1 MDKIVSRKNFR
12 RVSALILAAVT
23 ILSVF
28 FALPVGAKTGDKT
41 TITFDYCYDTAGNI
55 IKFAKTVTNGSI
67 TVGTPGEELCRIY
80 ADGKDAYC
88 IEPGYSLFSGNQ
100 LTEGKSSVWDGV
112 SAAKRK
118 AVNIALLY
126 GKPGNAKNLNG
137 TDGQKW
143 VATQI
148 IVWELMTGCRN
159 TSEGFKCTN
168 TKYIDGMCAG
178 DKNPG
183 VKSVYNAISKA
194 MAAHNTVPSFAA
206 VLASKAPT
214 HTMEYKD
221 GKYQITL
228 TDSNGV
234 LSKFAYKTSGNI
246 AVSISGNKMTL
257 ATNSPITEAKTLSI
271 NKTVP
276 TVSSNSVLVAH
287 GDSSKQDVI
296 TGLATPDPVPSIFKL
311 KTSAGHLKIVKTA
324 EDGNISG
331 IEFTVKGSNYN
342 KTAKTDKNGEL
353 ILAGLVPGTYTVTET
368 PSDKYVKQPAQ
379 TVKVENGKTATV
391 KFNNSINRG
400 NLDIVKTSEDGVV
413 ADIQFTVKGTSFNQ
427 TAKTDKDGKISLTNL
442 LPGTY
447 TVTEAPSEKYEK
459 QDSQTVKVEYGKTAT
474 VKFHNTI
481 DRGAL
486 DIIKTSEDGIVADIE
501 FTITGNNFNKTVK
514 TDKNGKINIPNL
526 LPGKYTVTEK
536 TPDRYVDQQ
545 SQTVT
550 VEYGKTATVSF
561 KNVLKRSEIVIQK
574 KDMESKKIIP
584 LAGFGF
590 QIKKADGTLVKA
602 DGKDTFYTD
611 KTGTIKLPI
620 QLTYGKYQLI
630 EVKAGTGY
638 VLDKNPIDFTVDG
651 TKTVVTIEKY
661 NKSEKGTITIT
672 KLGDIFKTVTEETV
686 TAPTE
691 ETEATEPE
699 ATQSDDAK
707 VTEPTE
713 PSKPAE
719 PTRPA
724 EPTAPNG
731 DSSAPQEPTKPQ
743 KPTEPTKTI
752 FEDETTA
759 PTEEVTEPEEITRYI
774 PVFEESY
781 LEGAEFEITA
791 AEDIITPDG
800 VVHYKRGEVVDTITT
815 AKNGKAVSK
824 QLYLGNY
831 LIRETKSP
839 YGFIKNSES
848 YPVTLSYAG
857 ETVEVTNTDLTV
869 HNQREKAEVSL
880 KKILERYEKLNIGTE
895 TELTKV
901 AFAIYANEDITAED
915 GKFIPKDGLIEI
927 VYCDEEGNV
936 KFETELPFGKYYVQ
950 EYSTD
955 DHYVL
960 DDTKYEFEFA
970 YSEDLDVEEVHINE
984 GKEIENKLKRG
995 TVTTTK
1001 VDEEYPENKLS
1012 GAVFEIYTD
1021 ADGDGKFNADV
1032 DILID
1037 TMTESETDKG
1047 NYSLGDLPTGGY
1059 FMYEAQAPEGFVKD
1073 DNYHYFEINEDGDVA
1088 NVENKAGVGFINKP
1102 IYGELEITK
1111 RDVATGKLLP
1121 NAGFRI
1127 KDENGNIVA
1136 EGYTD
1141 ENGIAKFKLRYGK
1154 YTYEEFDAPDGY
1166 ILDSKPYSFEITED
1180 GQIVKAEMTNEK
1192 QPTPDTPRTGD
1203 DSNMGV
1209 LIGIGAVAVGGL
1221 IAFLIVKFKKRDEG
1235 DDD

>member
-1 MDKIVSRKNFR
+1 MDKIVSSKKFK
-12 RVSALILAAVT
+12 RVTALILAAVT
-23 ILSVF
+23 ILSMF
-28 FALPVGAKTGDKT
+28 FALPVSAKTGDSA
-41 TITFDYCYDTAGNI
+41 TITFDYCYDTGGGI
-55 IKFAKTVTNGSI
+55 ITFAKTVTNGSV

-88 IEPGYSLFSGNQ
+88 IEPGYSLYSGNT
-100 LTEGKSSVWDGV
+100 LTEGKSSVWDGIP
-112 SAAKRK
+112 AATRK

-126 GKPGNAKNLNG
+126 GKPGNSKNLG
-137 TDGQKW
+137 YTDGQQW
-143 VATQI
+143 IATQL
-148 IVWELMTGCRN
+148 IVWELISGCRN
-159 TSEGFKCTN
+159 TNEGFKCTN

-183 VKSVYNAISKA
+183 VKAVYNKISSA
-194 MAAHNTVPSFAA
+194 MATHSTVPSFAA

-214 HTMEYKD
+214 HTMTYKD
-221 GKYQITL
+221 GLYSVTL
-228 TDSNGV
+228 TDNNGV
-234 LSKFAYKTSGNI
+234 LSKFGYKTSGNI
-246 AVSISGNKMTL
+246 AVNISGNKMTL
-257 ATNSPITEAKTLSI
+257 STYSPITEEKTLAI
-271 NKTVP
+271 NKNVP
-276 TVSSNSVLVAH
+276 TVSGNSVLVAF

-296 TGLATPDPVPSIFKL
+296 TGLAAPDPVPSVFKL
-311 KTSAGHLKIVKTA
+311 KTSGGHLKIVKTA

-331 IEFTVKGSNYN
+331 IEFTVTGTNFN
-342 KTAKTDKNGEL
+342 KTAKTDDKGEL
-353 ILAGLVPGTYTVTET
+353 VLAGLVPGTYTVTET

-379 TVKVENGKTATV
+379 TVTVENGKTATV
-391 KFNNSINRG
+391 SFNNKLDRG
-400 NLDIVKTSEDGVV
+400 DLKIIKTSEDNIV
-413 ADIQFTVKGTSFNQ
+413 ANIQFTVTGTNFNQ
-427 TAKTDKDGKISLTNL
+427 TVKTDKDGIISLTNL

-447 TVTEAPSEKYEK
+447 TVTEAPSDKYEE
-459 QDSQTVKVEYGKTAT
+459 QAPQTVKVEYSKTAE
-474 VKFHNTI
+474 VKFHNKI
-481 DRGAL
+481 DRGGL

-501 FTITGNNFNKTVK
+501 FTVTGDNFNQTVK

-536 TPDRYVDQQ
+536 TPERYVDQQ

-550 VEYGKTATVSF
+550 VENGKTATVSF
-561 KNVLKRSEIVIQK
+561 KNILRRSEIVIQK

-590 QIKKADGTLVKA
+590 QIKNADGALVKA

-611 KTGTIKLPI
+611 KTGTIKFPI
-620 QLTYGKYQLI
+620 QLPYGKYQLI

-638 VLDKNPIDFTVDG
+638 VLDKTPIDFNVDG
-651 TKTVVTIEKY
+651 SKTVITLEKY
-661 NKSEKGTITIT
+661 NKAEKGTITIF
-672 KLGDIFKTVTEETV
+672 KLGDIYKTVTEETV

-691 ETEATEPE
+691 ATEP
-699 ATQSDDAK
+699 
-707 VTEPTE
+707 VTEPESLPVTTEGTTLPTDITESTE
-713 PSKPAE
+713 PSVAVE
-719 PTRPA
+719 
-724 EPTAPNG
+724 
-731 DSSAPQEPTKPQ
+731 
-743 KPTEPTKTI
+743 
-752 FEDETTA
+752 

-774 PVFEESY
+774 PVFGEGY

-800 VVHYKRGEVVDTITT
+800 VVHYKRGAVVDTITT

-824 QLYLGNY
+824 QLYLGKY
-831 LIRETKSP
+831 LIRETRSP
-839 YGFIKNSES
+839 YGFIKNSKS

-901 AFAIYANEDITAED
+901 AFAIYANENITAED

-936 KFETELPFGKYYVQ
+936 KFGTELPFGKYYVQ

-955 DHYVL
+955 SHYVI

-970 YSEDLDVEEVHINE
+970 YSENLDVEEVHVNE

-1012 GAVFEIYTD
+1012 GAVFEIYAD

-1059 FMYEAQAPEGFVKD
+1059 FMYEKTAPKGFVKD
-1073 DNYHYFEINEDGDVA
+1073 EDYHYFEIKEDGEVA

-1102 IYGELEITK
+1102 ITGELEITK

-1141 ENGIAKFKLRYGK
+1141 KNGVAKFKLRYGK

-1166 ILDSKPYSFEITED
+1166 ILDSKPYSFEIKED

-1192 QPTPDTPRTGD
+1192 QPTPDTPQTGD
-1203 DSNMGV
+1203 ESNMGFF
-1209 LIGIGAVAVGGL
+1209 IGLGAIAVGGL
-1221 IAFLIVKFKKRDEG
+1221 IAFLFVKFKKRDE
-1235 DDD
+1235 DDDD

>member
-1 MDKIVSRKNFR
+1 MDKIVSSKKFK
-12 RVSALILAAVT
+12 RVAALILAAVT
-23 ILSVF
+23 ILSMF
-28 FALPVGAKTGDKT
+28 FALPVSAKTGDT
-41 TITFDYCYDTAGNI
+41 ATITFDYCYDTGGGI
-55 IKFAKTVTNGSI
+55 ITFAKTVTNGSV

-88 IEPGYSLFSGNQ
+88 IEPGYSLYSGNT
-100 LTEGKSSVWDGV
+100 LTEGKSSVWDGIP
-112 SAAKRK
+112 AATRK

-126 GKPGNAKNLNG
+126 GKPGNSKNLG
-137 TDGQKW
+137 YTDGQQW
-143 VATQI
+143 IATQL
-148 IVWELMTGCRN
+148 IVWELISGCRN
-159 TSEGFKCTN
+159 TNEGFKCTN

-178 DKNPG
+178 GKNPG
-183 VKSVYNAISKA
+183 VKDVYNKISTA
-194 MAAHNTVPSFAA
+194 MAAHSTVPSFAA

-214 HTMEYKD
+214 HKMKYKD

-228 TDSNGV
+228 TDNNGV

-257 ATNSPITEAKTLSI
+257 ATNSPITEAKTLAI

-276 TVSSNSVLVAH
+276 TVSGNSVLVAF

-296 TGLATPDPVPSIFKL
+296 TGLAAPDPVPSVFKL
-311 KTSAGHLKIVKTA
+311 QTSAGHLKIVKTA
-324 EDGNISG
+324 EDGNVSG

-379 TVKVENGKTATV
+379 TVTVENGKTATV
-391 KFNNSINRG
+391 SFNNKLDRG
-400 NLDIVKTSEDGVV
+400 DLKIIKTSEDNIV
-413 ADIQFTVKGTSFNQ
+413 ADIQFTVTGTNYNQ
-427 TAKTDKDGKISLTNL
+427 TAKTDKDGTISLTNL

-447 TVTEAPSEKYEK
+447 TVTEAPSDKYEK
-459 QDSQTVKVEYGKTAT
+459 QAPQTVKVEYGKTAT
-474 VKFHNTI
+474 VKFHNKI

-501 FTITGNNFNKTVK
+501 FTVTGDNFNQTVK
-514 TDKNGKINIPNL
+514 TDKNGKIDIPNL

-536 TPDRYVDQQ
+536 TPERYVNQQ
-545 SQTVT
+545 SQTAT

-561 KNVLKRSEIVIQK
+561 NNVLKRSEIVIQK

-590 QIKKADGTLVKA
+590 RIKKADGTLVKA

-630 EVKAGTGY
+630 EVKADTGY
-638 VLDKNPIDFTVDG
+638 VLDGKPIDFTVDG

-661 NKSEKGTITIT
+661 NKAEKGTITIT
-672 KLGDIFKTVTEETV
+672 KLGDIFKTVTEKTV
-686 TAPTE
+686 PAP
-691 ETEATEPE
+691 TEATEP
-699 ATQSDDAK
+699 
-707 VTEPTE
+707 VTESETTVDDSVETEETTTPTE
-713 PSKPAE
+713 
-719 PTRPA
+719 T
-724 EPTAPNG
+724 
-731 DSSAPQEPTKPQ
+731 
-743 KPTEPTKTI
+743 TEST
-752 FEDETTA
+752 D
-759 PTEEVTEPEEITRYI
+759 PTEEVTEPVEITRYI
-774 PVFEESY
+774 PEFAESY
-781 LEGAEFEITA
+781 LESAEFEITA
-791 AEDIITPDG
+791 AEDIATPDG
-800 VVHYKRGEVVDTITT
+800 VVHYKKGEVVDTITT

-824 QLYLGNY
+824 QLYLGKY

-839 YGFIKNSES
+839 YGFINNSES

-869 HNQREKAEVSL
+869 HNQRERAEVSL

-936 KFETELPFGKYYVQ
+936 QFETELPFGKYYVQ

-955 DHYVL
+955 SHYVI
-960 DDTKYEFEFA
+960 DDSKYEFEFA

-984 GKEIENKLKRG
+984 GKKIENKLKRG

-1012 GAVFEIYTD
+1012 GAVFEIY
-1021 ADGDGKFNADV
+1021 ADSDDDGKFNADV
-1032 DILID
+1032 DLLID

-1059 FMYEAQAPEGFVKD
+1059 FMYEKTAPKGFVKD
-1073 DNYHYFEINEDGDVA
+1073 DNYHYFEINEDGDIA

-1102 IYGELEITK
+1102 ITGELEITK

-1166 ILDSKPYSFEITED
+1166 IIDSKPYSFEIKED

-1192 QPTPDTPRTGD
+1192 ETPPSTPQTGD
-1203 DSNMGV
+1203 GSN
-1209 LIGIGAVAVGGL
+1209 IGFFIGLGAIAVGGL
-1221 IAFLIVKFKKRDEG
+1221 IAFLIVKFKKRDE
-1235 DDD
+1235 DDDD

>member
-1 MDKIVSRKNFR
+1 MDKIVSRKNFK
-12 RVSALILAAVT
+12 RVAALILAAVT

-28 FALPVGAKTGDKT
+28 FTLPVSAKTGDKT
-41 TITFDYCYDTAGNI
+41 TITFDYCYDTSGNI
-55 IKFAKTVTNGSI
+55 IKFAKTVTNGNF

-118 AVNIALLY
+118 AINIALLY
-126 GKPGNAKNLNG
+126 GKPGSGKNLSG
-137 TDGQKW
+137 TEGQKW
-143 VATQI
+143 IATQL

-168 TKYIDGMCAG
+168 TKYIDGMCSG

-183 VKSVYNAISKA
+183 VKSVYNSISKA
-194 MAAHNTVPSFAA
+194 MAAHSTVPSFAA

-234 LSKFAYKTSGNI
+234 LSKFNYKTSGNI

-257 ATNSPITEAKTLSI
+257 STNSPITEAKTLSI

-276 TVSSNSVLVAH
+276 SVSSNSVLVAH

-296 TGLATPDPVPSIFKL
+296 TGLAAPDPVPSIFKL
-311 KTSAGHLKIVKTA
+311 KTNAGHLKIVKTA
-324 EDGNISG
+324 EDGNVSG
-331 IEFTVKGSNYN
+331 IEFTVKGSSYN

-368 PSDKYVKQPAQ
+368 PSDKYEKQPAQ

-391 KFNNSINRG
+391 KFNNTINRG
-400 NLDIVKTSEDGVV
+400 NLNIVKTSEDGVV
-413 ADIQFTVKGTSFNQ
+413 ADIQFTVTGTNYNK
-427 TAKTDKDGKISLTNL
+427 TVKTDKDGKINLPDL
-442 LPGTY
+442 LPGSY

-459 QDSQTVKVEYGKTAT
+459 QDPQTVKVEYGKTAT

-481 DRGAL
+481 NRGAL

-501 FTITGNNFNKTVK
+501 FTVTGNNFNKTVK
-514 TDKNGKINIPNL
+514 TDKNGKINIPDL

-536 TPDRYVDQQ
+536 TPDRYVEQK
-545 SQTVT
+545 SQTVI
-550 VEYGKTATVSF
+550 VEYGKTAKVSF

-590 QIKKADGTLVKA
+590 QIKKADGSLVKA
-602 DGKDTFYTD
+602 DGVDTFFTD

-638 VLDKNPIDFTVDG
+638 VLDGKPIDFNVDG
-651 TKTVVTIEKY
+651 TKTVVTLEQY
-661 NKSEKGTITIT
+661 NKAEKGTITIF
-672 KLGDIFKTVTEETV
+672 KFGDIYKTVTEETV

-691 ETEATEPE
+691 ATEPATE
-699 ATQSDDAK
+699 AETTPVDDTK
-707 VTEPTE
+707 IEETTVPTE
-713 PSKPAE
+713 NA
-719 PTRPA
+719 
-724 EPTAPNG
+724 TAP
-731 DSSAPQEPTKPQ
+731 TKAV
-743 KPTEPTKTI
+743 EPTKTI
-752 FEDETTA
+752 FDEETTA
-759 PTEEVTEPEEITRYI
+759 PTEEVSEPEEITRYI
-774 PVFEESY
+774 PVFEEGY

-791 AEDIITPDG
+791 AEDIKTPDG
-800 VVHYKRGEVVDTITT
+800 VVHYKKGEVVDTVKTS
-815 AKNGKAVSK
+815 KNGKAVTK
-824 QLYLGNY
+824 QIYLGKY

-839 YGFIKNSES
+839 YGYIRNAES

-869 HNQREKAEVSL
+869 HNQREKAEVTL
-880 KKILERYEKLNIGTE
+880 KKIIERYEQLNLGTE

-901 AFAIYANEDITAED
+901 SFAIYANEDITAKD

-927 VYCDEEGNV
+927 VYCDEEGNI

-950 EYSTD
+950 EYTTD
-955 DHYVL
+955 DHYVI

-970 YSEDLDVEEVHINE
+970 YSEDIDVEEVHINE

-995 TVTTTK
+995 TVVTTK

-1012 GAVFEIYTD
+1012 GAVFEIYAD
-1021 ADGDGKFNADV
+1021 VDGDGEFNKDV

-1047 NYSLGDLPTGGY
+1047 NYSLGDLVKGGY
-1059 FMYEAQAPEGFVKD
+1059 FMYEAEAPEGFVKD
-1073 DNYHYFEINEDGDVA
+1073 DNYHYFEISDDGDVI

-1102 IYGELEITK
+1102 IYGEIEITK

-1141 ENGIAKFKLRYGK
+1141 KNGVAKFKLRYGK

-1166 ILDSKPYSFEITED
+1166 ILDSKPYSFEIKED

-1192 QPTPDTPRTGD
+1192 QPTPETPQTGD
-1203 DSNMGV
+1203 ESNMGFF
-1209 LIGIGAVAVGGL
+1209 IGLGAIAVGGL
-1221 IAFLIVKFKKRDEG
+1221 IAFLFLKFKKRDE
-1235 DDD
+1235 DDDD

>member
-1 MDKIVSRKNFR
+1 MDKIVSRKNIR

-28 FALPVGAKTGDKT
+28 FALPVGAQTGDKT
-41 TITFDYCYDTAGNI
+41 TITFDYCYDTGGNI
-55 IKFAKTVTNGSI
+55 ITFAKTVTNGSV

-88 IEPGYSLFSGNQ
+88 IEPGYSLYSGNQ
-100 LTEGKSSVWDGV
+100 LTEGKSSVWDGIP
-112 SAAKRK
+112 AATRK

-126 GKPGNAKNLNG
+126 GKPGNSKNLG
-137 TDGQKW
+137 YTDGQQW
-143 VATQI
+143 IATQL
-148 IVWELMTGCRN
+148 IVWELISGCRN
-159 TSEGFKCTN
+159 TNEGFKCTN

-183 VKSVYNAISKA
+183 VKAVYNAISKA
-194 MAAHNTVPSFAA
+194 MAAHSTVPSFAA

-228 TDSNGV
+228 TDNNGV
-234 LSKFAYKTSGNI
+234 LSQFNYKTSGNI

-257 ATNSPITEAKTLSI
+257 ATNSPITDEKTLSI

-276 TVSSNSVLVAH
+276 SVSSNSVLVAH

-296 TGLATPDPVPSIFKL
+296 TGLAAPDPVPSIFKL
-311 KTSAGHLKIVKTA
+311 KTSAGHLKIVKTS

-331 IEFTVKGSNYN
+331 IEFTVKGSNYD
-342 KTAKTDKNGEL
+342 KTAKTDSNGEL
-353 ILAGLVPGTYTVTET
+353 ILAGLAPGTYTVTEA
-368 PSDKYVKQPAQ
+368 PSDKYVDQPAQ
-379 TVKVENGKTATV
+379 TVTVENGKTAMV
-391 KFNNSINRG
+391 KFNNTINRG
-400 NLDIVKTSEDGVV
+400 NLDIIKTSEDGVV
-413 ADIQFTVKGTSFNQ
+413 ADIQFTVTGSNYNQ

-459 QDSQTVKVEYGKTAT
+459 QDPQTVKVEYGKTAT

-481 DRGAL
+481 NRGAL

-501 FTITGNNFNKTVK
+501 FTVTGNNFNKTVK
-514 TDKNGKINIPNL
+514 TDKDGKINIPNL

-536 TPDRYVDQQ
+536 TPDKYVNQQ

-550 VEYGKTATVSF
+550 VEYGKTAKVSF

-638 VLDKNPIDFTVDG
+638 VLDGKPIDFNVDG
-651 TKTVVTIEKY
+651 TKTVVTLEQY
-661 NKSEKGTITIT
+661 NKAEKGTVTIF

-686 TAPTE
+686 TEP
-691 ETEATEPE
+691 TEATEP
-699 ATQSDDAK
+699 
-707 VTEPTE
+707 VTEPETTVDNSVETE
-713 PSKPAE
+713 E
-719 PTRPA
+719 TTPTD
-724 EPTAPNG
+724 TT
-731 DSSAPQEPTKPQ
+731 DSTEAAG
-743 KPTEPTKTI
+743 PTEPTKAV
-752 FEDETTA
+752 E
-759 PTEEVTEPEEITRYI
+759 PTEGATEPEEITRYI
-774 PVFEESY
+774 PVFEEGY

-791 AEDIITPDG
+791 AEDITTPDG
-800 VVHYKRGEVVDTITT
+800 VVHYKKGEVVDTITT
-815 AKNGKAVSK
+815 SKKGKAVSK
-824 QLYLGNY
+824 QLYLGKY

-839 YGFIKNSES
+839 YGYIRNAEA
-848 YPVTLSYAG
+848 YPVTLSYAS

-880 KKILERYEKLNIGTE
+880 KKIIERYEKLNIGTE
-895 TELTKV
+895 VELTKV

-960 DDTKYEFEFA
+960 DDTKYELEFA
-970 YSEDLDVEEVHINE
+970 YSEDIDVEEVHINE

-1012 GAVFEIYTD
+1012 GAVFEIYAD
-1021 ADGDGKFNADV
+1021 VDGDGEFNKDV
-1032 DILID
+1032 DVLID
-1037 TMTESETDKG
+1037 TMTESDKDKG
-1047 NYSLGDLPTGGY
+1047 NYSLGDLVKGGY
-1059 FMYEAQAPEGFVKD
+1059 FMYEAKAPEGFVKD
-1073 DNYHYFEINEDGDVA
+1073 DNYHYFEISEDGDVI

-1141 ENGIAKFKLRYGK
+1141 ENGVAKFKLRYGK

-1166 ILDSKPYSFEITED
+1166 ILDSKPYSFEIKED

-1192 QPTPDTPRTGD
+1192 QPTPDTPQTGD

-1221 IAFLIVKFKKRDEG
+1221 IAFLIIKFKKRDE
-1235 DDD
+1235 DDDD

>member
-1 MDKIVSRKNFR
+1 MDKIVSSKKFR
-12 RVSALILAAVT
+12 RVTALILATVT
-23 ILSVF
+23 ILSMF
-28 FALPVGAKTGDKT
+28 FALPVGAKTGDST
-41 TITFDYCYDTAGNI
+41 TITFDYCHDTAGNI
-55 IKFAKTVTNGSI
+55 ITFAKTVTNGSV
-67 TVGTPGEELCRIY
+67 TVGTPGEVLCRIY

-88 IEPGYSLFSGNQ
+88 IEPGYSLYSGNT
-100 LTEGKSSVWDGV
+100 LTEGKSSVWDGIP
-112 SAAKRK
+112 AATRK

-126 GKPGNAKNLNG
+126 GKPGNSKNLG
-137 TDGQKW
+137 YTDGQQW
-143 VATQI
+143 IATQL
-148 IVWELMTGCRN
+148 IVWELISGCRN
-159 TSEGFKCTN
+159 TNEGFKCTN

-183 VKSVYNAISKA
+183 VKAVYNKISTA
-194 MAAHNTVPSFAA
+194 MAAHSTVPSFAA
-206 VLASKAPT
+206 VLESKAPT

-234 LSKFAYKTSGNI
+234 LSQFDYKTSGNI

-257 ATNSPITEAKTLSI
+257 ATNSPITEPKTLAI

-276 TVSSNSVLVAH
+276 TVSGSSVLVAH

-296 TGLATPDPVPSIFKL
+296 TGLAAPDPVPSVFKL
-311 KTSAGHLKIVKTA
+311 QTSAGHLKIVKTA

-331 IEFTVKGSNYN
+331 VEFTVTGTNFN
-342 KTAKTDKNGEL
+342 KTAKTDDKGEL
-353 ILAGLVPGTYTVTET
+353 VLAGLVPGTYTVTET

-379 TVKVENGKTATV
+379 TVTVENGKTATV
-391 KFNNSINRG
+391 SFNNKLDRG
-400 NLDIVKTSEDGVV
+400 DLKIIKTSEDNIV
-413 ADIQFTVKGTSFNQ
+413 ADIQFTVTGTNFNQ
-427 TAKTDKDGKISLTNL
+427 TVKTNENGEFTLSNL

-447 TVTEAPSEKYEK
+447 TVTEAPSDKYEE
-459 QDSQTVKVEYGKTAT
+459 QAPQTVKVEYSKTAE
-474 VKFHNTI
+474 VKFHNKI

-486 DIIKTSEDGIVADIE
+486 DIVKTSEDGIVENIE
-501 FTITGNNFNKTVK
+501 FTVTGNNFNQTVK

-526 LPGKYTVTEK
+526 LPGKYTVTEN
-536 TPDRYVDQQ
+536 TPDRYLPQQ

-550 VEYGKTATVSF
+550 VEYGKTANVSF

-602 DGKDTFYTD
+602 DGKDVFYTD
-611 KTGTIKLPI
+611 NTGTIKLPI

-638 VLDKNPIDFTVDG
+638 VLDKTPIDFNVDG

-661 NKSEKGTITIT
+661 NKAEKGTITIT
-672 KLGDIFKTVTEETV
+672 KLGDIFKTVIEEIVTE
-686 TAPTE
+686 P
-691 ETEATEPE
+691 TEATEPVTESETVVENTVETEKSTIPSE
-699 ATQSDDAK
+699 A
-707 VTEPTE
+707 TEPTE
-713 PSKPAE
+713 
-719 PTRPA
+719 
-724 EPTAPNG
+724 
-731 DSSAPQEPTKPQ
+731 
-743 KPTEPTKTI
+743 
-752 FEDETTA
+752 

-800 VVHYKRGEVVDTITT
+800 VVHYKKGEVVDTITT

-824 QLYLGNY
+824 QLYLGKY

-848 YPVTLSYAG
+848 YPVTLNYAG

-960 DDTKYEFEFA
+960 DDTKCEFEFA
-970 YSEDLDVEEVHINE
+970 YSEELDVEEVHINE

-1012 GAVFEIYTD
+1012 GAVFEIYAD
-1021 ADGDGKFNADV
+1021 VDGDGKFNADV
-1032 DILID
+1032 DLLID

-1059 FMYEAQAPEGFVKD
+1059 FMYEKSAPEGFVKD
-1073 DNYHYFEINEDGDVA
+1073 DDYHYFEINEDGDIA

-1166 ILDSKPYSFEITED
+1166 IIDSKPYSFEIKED

-1192 QPTPDTPRTGD
+1192 ETPPTTPQTGD
-1203 DSNMGV
+1203 ESN
-1209 LIGIGAVAVGGL
+1209 IGFFIGLGAIAVGGL
-1221 IAFLIVKFKKRDEG
+1221 IAFLIVKFKKRDE
-1235 DDD
+1235 DDDD

>member
-1 MDKIVSRKNFR
+1 MDKIVSSKKFK
-12 RVSALILAAVT
+12 RVAALILAAVT
-23 ILSVF
+23 ILSMF
-28 FALPVGAKTGDKT
+28 FALPVSAKTGDT
-41 TITFDYCYDTAGNI
+41 ATITFDYCYDTGGGI
-55 IKFAKTVTNGSI
+55 ITFAKTVTNGSV

-88 IEPGYSLFSGNQ
+88 IEPGYSLYSGNT
-100 LTEGKSSVWDGV
+100 LTEGKSSVWDGIP
-112 SAAKRK
+112 AATRK

-126 GKPGNAKNLNG
+126 GKPGNSKNLG
-137 TDGQKW
+137 YTDGQQW
-143 VATQI
+143 IATQL
-148 IVWELMTGCRN
+148 IVWELISGCRN
-159 TSEGFKCTN
+159 TNEGFKCTN

-183 VKSVYNAISKA
+183 VKAVYNKISSA
-194 MAAHNTVPSFAA
+194 MATHSTVPSFAA

-214 HTMEYKD
+214 HTMTYKD
-221 GKYQITL
+221 GLYSVTL
-228 TDSNGV
+228 TDNNGV
-234 LSKFAYKTSGNI
+234 LSKFGYKTSGNI
-246 AVSISGNKMTL
+246 AVNISGNKMTL
-257 ATNSPITEAKTLSI
+257 STYSPITEEKTLAI
-271 NKTVP
+271 NKNVP
-276 TVSSNSVLVAH
+276 TVSGNSVLVAF

-296 TGLATPDPVPSIFKL
+296 TGLAAPDPVPSVFKL
-311 KTSAGHLKIVKTA
+311 KTSGGHLKIVKTA

-331 IEFTVKGSNYN
+331 IEFTVTGTNFN
-342 KTAKTDKNGEL
+342 KTAKTDDKGEL
-353 ILAGLVPGTYTVTET
+353 VLAGLVPGTYTVTET
-368 PSDKYVKQPAQ
+368 PSEKYVKQPAQ
-379 TVKVENGKTATV
+379 TVTVENGKTATV
-391 KFNNSINRG
+391 SFNNKLDRG
-400 NLDIVKTSEDGVV
+400 DLKIIKTSEDNIV
-413 ADIQFTVKGTSFNQ
+413 ANIQFTVTGTNFNQ
-427 TAKTDKDGKISLTNL
+427 TVKTDKDGIISLTNL

-459 QDSQTVKVEYGKTAT
+459 QDPQTVKVEYGKTAT

-481 DRGAL
+481 NRGAL

-501 FTITGNNFNKTVK
+501 FTVTGNNFNKTVK

-550 VEYGKTATVSF
+550 VEYGKTETVSF

-590 QIKKADGTLVKA
+590 QIKKSDGTLVKA

-638 VLDKNPIDFTVDG
+638 VLDGKPIDFNVDG
-651 TKTVVTIEKY
+651 TKTVVILEQY
-661 NKSEKGTITIT
+661 NKAEKGTITIF

-691 ETEATEPE
+691 ATEPVTEPETTVDNSVETEETTPTDTTDSTE
-699 ATQSDDAK
+699 AAGP
-707 VTEPTE
+707 TEPTE
-713 PSKPAE
+713 AVE
-719 PTRPA
+719 PTEGA
-724 EPTAPNG
+724 
-731 DSSAPQEPTKPQ
+731 
-743 KPTEPTKTI
+743 
-752 FEDETTA
+752 
-759 PTEEVTEPEEITRYI
+759 TEPEEITRYN
-774 PVFEESY
+774 PVFEEGY

-791 AEDIITPDG
+791 AEDITTPDG
-800 VVHYKRGEVVDTITT
+800 VVHYKKGEVVDTITT
-815 AKNGKAVSK
+815 SKKGKAVSK
-824 QLYLGNY
+824 QLYLGKY

-839 YGFIKNSES
+839 YGYIRNAEA

-880 KKILERYEKLNIGTE
+880 KKIIERYEKLNFGTE
-895 TELTKV
+895 AELTKV

-955 DHYVL
+955 SHYVI

-970 YSEDLDVEEVHINE
+970 YSENLDVEEVHINE
-984 GKEIENKLKRG
+984 GKDIENKLKRG

-1012 GAVFEIYTD
+1012 GAVFEIYAD
-1021 ADGDGKFNADV
+1021 ADGDGKFNVDV

-1059 FMYEAQAPEGFVKD
+1059 FMYEKTAPKGFVKD
-1073 DNYHYFEINEDGDVA
+1073 EDYHYFEIKEDGEVA

-1102 IYGELEITK
+1102 ITGELEITK

-1141 ENGIAKFKLRYGK
+1141 KNGVAKFKLRYGK

-1166 ILDSKPYSFEITED
+1166 ILDSKPYSFEIKED

-1192 QPTPDTPRTGD
+1192 QPTPDTPQTGD
-1203 DSNMGV
+1203 ESNMGFF
-1209 LIGIGAVAVGGL
+1209 IGLGAIAVGGL
-1221 IAFLIVKFKKRDEG
+1221 IAFLFVKFKKRDE
-1235 DDD
+1235 DDDD

>member
-1 MDKIVSRKNFR
+1 MDKMVLRKKFR
-12 RVSALILAAVT
+12 RVTALILAAVT
-23 ILSVF
+23 ILSMF
-28 FALPVGAKTGDKT
+28 FALPVSAKTGDSA
-41 TITFDYCYDTAGNI
+41 TITFDYCYDTGGGI
-55 IKFAKTVTNGSI
+55 ITFAKTVTNGSV

-88 IEPGYSLFSGNQ
+88 IEPGYSLYSGNT
-100 LTEGKSSVWDGV
+100 LTEGKSSVWDGIP
-112 SAAKRK
+112 AATRK

-126 GKPGNAKNLNG
+126 GKPGNSKNLG
-137 TDGQKW
+137 YTDGQQW
-143 VATQI
+143 IATQL
-148 IVWELMTGCRN
+148 IVWELISGCRN
-159 TSEGFKCTN
+159 TNEGFKCTN

-178 DKNPG
+178 GKNPG
-183 VKSVYNAISKA
+183 VKDVYNKISTA
-194 MAAHNTVPSFAA
+194 MAAHSTVPSFAA

-214 HTMEYKD
+214 HTMQYKD

-228 TDSNGV
+228 TDNNGV

-257 ATNSPITEAKTLSI
+257 ATNSPITEPKTLAI

-276 TVSSNSVLVAH
+276 TVSGNSVLVAF

-296 TGLATPDPVPSIFKL
+296 TGLAAPDPVPSVFKL
-311 KTSAGHLKIVKTA
+311 KTSGGHLKIVKTA

-331 IEFTVKGSNYN
+331 IEFTVTGTNFN
-342 KTAKTDKNGEL
+342 KTAKTDDKGEL
-353 ILAGLVPGTYTVTET
+353 VLAGLVPGTYTVTET

-379 TVKVENGKTATV
+379 TVTVENGKTATV
-391 KFNNSINRG
+391 SFNNKLDRG
-400 NLDIVKTSEDGVV
+400 DLKIIKTSEDNIV
-413 ADIQFTVKGTSFNQ
+413 ADIRFTVTGTNFNQ
-427 TAKTDKDGKISLTNL
+427 TAKTDKDGIISLTNL

-447 TVTEAPSEKYEK
+447 TVTEAPSDKYEK
-459 QDSQTVKVEYGKTAT
+459 QDPQTVNVEYSKTAE
-474 VKFHNTI
+474 VKFHNKI
-481 DRGAL
+481 DRGGL

-501 FTITGNNFNKTVK
+501 FTVTGDNFNKTVK

-550 VEYGKTATVSF
+550 VENGKTATVTF
-561 KNVLKRSEIVIQK
+561 KNILRRSEIVIQK

-590 QIKKADGTLVKA
+590 QIKKEDGALVKA
-602 DGKDTFYTD
+602 DGKDTFFTD
-611 KTGTIKLPI
+611 KTGTIKFPI
-620 QLTYGKYQLI
+620 QLPYGKYQLI

-638 VLDKNPIDFTVDG
+638 VLDKTPIDFNVDG
-651 TKTVVTIEKY
+651 SKTVITLEKY
-661 NKSEKGTITIT
+661 NKAEKGTITIF
-672 KLGDIFKTVTEETV
+672 KLGDIYKTVTEETV

-691 ETEATEPE
+691 ATEP
-699 ATQSDDAK
+699 
-707 VTEPTE
+707 VTEPESLPVTTEGTTLPTDITESTE
-713 PSKPAE
+713 PSVAVE
-719 PTRPA
+719 
-724 EPTAPNG
+724 
-731 DSSAPQEPTKPQ
+731 
-743 KPTEPTKTI
+743 
-752 FEDETTA
+752 

-774 PVFEESY
+774 PVFGEGY

-791 AEDIITPDG
+791 AEDIITLDG
-800 VVHYKRGEVVDTITT
+800 VVHYKKGAVVDTITT

-824 QLYLGNY
+824 QLYLGKY

-880 KKILERYEKLNIGTE
+880 KKILERFGKLNIGTE

-901 AFAIYANEDITAED
+901 AFAIYANENITAED

-955 DHYVL
+955 SHYVI

-970 YSEDLDVEEVHINE
+970 YSEDLDVEEVHVNE

-1012 GAVFEIYTD
+1012 GAVFEVYAD

-1059 FMYEAQAPEGFVKD
+1059 FMYEKTAPKGFVKD
-1073 DNYHYFEINEDGDVA
+1073 EDYHYFEIKEDGEVA

-1102 IYGELEITK
+1102 ITGELEITK

-1141 ENGIAKFKLRYGK
+1141 KNGVAKFKLRYGK

-1166 ILDSKPYSFEITED
+1166 ILDSKPYSFEIKED

-1192 QPTPDTPRTGD
+1192 QPTPDTPQTGD
-1203 DSNMGV
+1203 ESNMGFF
-1209 LIGIGAVAVGGL
+1209 IGLGAIAVGGL
-1221 IAFLIVKFKKRDEG
+1221 IAFLFVKFKKRDEDN
-1235 DDD
+1235 DD

>member
-1 MDKIVSRKNFR
+1 MDKIVSRKNIR

-28 FALPVGAKTGDKT
+28 FALPVGAQTGDKT
-41 TITFDYCYDTAGNI
+41 TITFDYCYDTGGNI
-55 IKFAKTVTNGSI
+55 ITFAKTVTNGSV

-88 IEPGYSLFSGNQ
+88 IEPGYSLYSGNQ
-100 LTEGKSSVWDGV
+100 LTEGKSSVWDGIP
-112 SAAKRK
+112 AATRK

-126 GKPGNAKNLNG
+126 GKPGNSKNLG
-137 TDGQKW
+137 YTDGQQW
-143 VATQI
+143 IATQL
-148 IVWELMTGCRN
+148 IVWELISGCRN
-159 TSEGFKCTN
+159 TNEGFKCTN

-183 VKSVYNAISKA
+183 VKAVYNAISKA
-194 MAAHNTVPSFAA
+194 MAAHSTVPSFAA

-228 TDSNGV
+228 TDNNGV
-234 LSKFAYKTSGNI
+234 LSQFNYKTSGNI

-257 ATNSPITEAKTLSI
+257 ATNSPITDEKTLSI

-276 TVSSNSVLVAH
+276 SVSSNSVLVAH

-296 TGLATPDPVPSIFKL
+296 TGLAAPDPVPSIFKL
-311 KTSAGHLKIVKTA
+311 KTSAGHLKIVKTS

-331 IEFTVKGSNYN
+331 IEFTVKGSNYD
-342 KTAKTDKNGEL
+342 KTAKTDSNGEL
-353 ILAGLVPGTYTVTET
+353 ILAGLAPGTYTVTEA
-368 PSDKYVKQPAQ
+368 PSDKYVDQPAQ
-379 TVKVENGKTATV
+379 TVTVENGKTATV
-391 KFNNSINRG
+391 KFNNTINRG
-400 NLDIVKTSEDGVV
+400 NLDIIKTSEDGVV
-413 ADIQFTVKGTSFNQ
+413 ADIQFTVTGSNYNQ

-459 QDSQTVKVEYGKTAT
+459 QDPQTVKVEYGKTAT

-481 DRGAL
+481 NRGAL
-486 DIIKTSEDGIVADIE
+486 DIIKTSEDGIVVDIE
-501 FTITGNNFNKTVK
+501 FTVTGNNFNKTVK
-514 TDKNGKINIPNL
+514 TDKDGKINIPNL

-536 TPDRYVDQQ
+536 TPDKYVNQQ

-550 VEYGKTATVSF
+550 VEYGKTAKVSF

-638 VLDKNPIDFTVDG
+638 VLDGKPIDFNVDG
-651 TKTVVTIEKY
+651 TKTVVTLEQY
-661 NKSEKGTITIT
+661 NKAEKGTVTIF

-686 TAPTE
+686 TEP
-691 ETEATEPE
+691 TEATEP
-699 ATQSDDAK
+699 
-707 VTEPTE
+707 VTEPETTVDNSVETE
-713 PSKPAE
+713 E
-719 PTRPA
+719 TTPTD
-724 EPTAPNG
+724 TT
-731 DSSAPQEPTKPQ
+731 DSTEAAG
-743 KPTEPTKTI
+743 PTEPTKAV
-752 FEDETTA
+752 E
-759 PTEEVTEPEEITRYI
+759 PTEGATEPEEITRYI
-774 PVFEESY
+774 PVFEEGY

-791 AEDIITPDG
+791 AEDITTPDG
-800 VVHYKRGEVVDTITT
+800 VVHYKKGEVVDTITT
-815 AKNGKAVSK
+815 SKKGKAVSK
-824 QLYLGNY
+824 QLYLGKY

-839 YGFIKNSES
+839 YGYIRNAEA

-880 KKILERYEKLNIGTE
+880 KKIIERYEKLNIGTE
-895 TELTKV
+895 VELTKV

-970 YSEDLDVEEVHINE
+970 YSEDIDVEEVHINE

-1012 GAVFEIYTD
+1012 GAVFEIYAD
-1021 ADGDGKFNADV
+1021 VDGDGEFNKDV
-1032 DILID
+1032 DVLID
-1037 TMTESETDKG
+1037 TMTESDKDKG
-1047 NYSLGDLPTGGY
+1047 NYSLGDLVKGGY
-1059 FMYEAQAPEGFVKD
+1059 FMYEAKAPEGFVKD
-1073 DNYHYFEINEDGDVA
+1073 DNYHYFEISEDGDVI

-1141 ENGIAKFKLRYGK
+1141 ENGVAKFKLRYGK

-1166 ILDSKPYSFEITED
+1166 ILDSKPYSFEIKED

-1192 QPTPDTPRTGD
+1192 QPTPDTPQTGD

-1221 IAFLIVKFKKRDEG
+1221 IAFLIIKFKKRDE
-1235 DDD
+1235 DDDD

>member
-1 MDKIVSRKNFR
+1 MDKMVLRKKFR
-12 RVSALILAAVT
+12 RVTALILAAVT
-23 ILSVF
+23 ILSMF
-28 FALPVGAKTGDKT
+28 FALPVSAKTGDSA
-41 TITFDYCYDTAGNI
+41 TITFDYCYDTGGGI
-55 IKFAKTVTNGSI
+55 ITFAKTVTNGSV

-88 IEPGYSLFSGNQ
+88 IEPGYSLYSGNT
-100 LTEGKSSVWDGV
+100 LTEGKSSVWDGIP
-112 SAAKRK
+112 AATRK

-126 GKPGNAKNLNG
+126 GKPGNSKNLG
-137 TDGQKW
+137 YTDGQQW
-143 VATQI
+143 IATQL
-148 IVWELMTGCRN
+148 IVWELISGCRN
-159 TSEGFKCTN
+159 TNEGFKCTN

-183 VKSVYNAISKA
+183 VKAVYNKISSA
-194 MAAHNTVPSFAA
+194 MATHSTVPSFAA

-214 HTMEYKD
+214 HTMTYKD
-221 GKYQITL
+221 GLYSVTL
-228 TDSNGV
+228 TDNNGV
-234 LSKFAYKTSGNI
+234 LSKFGYKTSGNI
-246 AVSISGNKMTL
+246 AVNISGNKMTL
-257 ATNSPITEAKTLSI
+257 STYSPITEEKTLAI
-271 NKTVP
+271 NKNVP
-276 TVSSNSVLVAH
+276 TVSGNSVLVAF

-296 TGLATPDPVPSIFKL
+296 TGLAAPDPVPSVFKL
-311 KTSAGHLKIVKTA
+311 KTSGGHLKIVKTA

-331 IEFTVKGSNYN
+331 IEFTVTGTNFN
-342 KTAKTDKNGEL
+342 KTAKTDDKGEL
-353 ILAGLVPGTYTVTET
+353 VLAGLVPGTYTVTET

-379 TVKVENGKTATV
+379 TVTVENGKTATV
-391 KFNNSINRG
+391 SFNNKLDRG
-400 NLDIVKTSEDGVV
+400 DLKIIKTSEDNIV
-413 ADIQFTVKGTSFNQ
+413 ANIQFTVTGTNFNQ
-427 TAKTDKDGKISLTNL
+427 TVKTDKDGIISLTNL

-447 TVTEAPSEKYEK
+447 TVTEAPSDKYEE
-459 QDSQTVKVEYGKTAT
+459 QAPQTVKVEYSKTAE
-474 VKFHNTI
+474 VKFHNKI
-481 DRGAL
+481 DRGGL

-501 FTITGNNFNKTVK
+501 FTVTGDNFNQTVK

-536 TPDRYVDQQ
+536 TPDRYVNQQ

-550 VEYGKTATVSF
+550 VENGKTATVTF
-561 KNVLKRSEIVIQK
+561 KNILRRSEIVIQK

-590 QIKKADGTLVKA
+590 QIKKADGALVKA
-602 DGKDTFYTD
+602 DGKDTFFTD
-611 KTGTIKLPI
+611 KTGTIKFPI
-620 QLTYGKYQLI
+620 QLPYGKYQLI

-638 VLDKNPIDFTVDG
+638 VLDKTPIDFNVDG
-651 TKTVVTIEKY
+651 SKTVITLEKY
-661 NKSEKGTITIT
+661 NKAEKGTITIF
-672 KLGDIFKTVTEETV
+672 KLGDIYKTVTEETV

-691 ETEATEPE
+691 ATEP
-699 ATQSDDAK
+699 
-707 VTEPTE
+707 VTEPESLPVTTEGTTLPTDITESTE
-713 PSKPAE
+713 PSVAVE
-719 PTRPA
+719 
-724 EPTAPNG
+724 
-731 DSSAPQEPTKPQ
+731 
-743 KPTEPTKTI
+743 
-752 FEDETTA
+752 

-774 PVFEESY
+774 PVFGEGY

-800 VVHYKRGEVVDTITT
+800 VVHYKKGAVVDTITT

-824 QLYLGNY
+824 QLYLGKY

-839 YGFIKNSES
+839 YGFIKNSKS

-955 DHYVL
+955 SHYVI

-984 GKEIENKLKRG
+984 GKDIENKLKRG

-1012 GAVFEIYTD
+1012 GAVFEIYAD

-1059 FMYEAQAPEGFVKD
+1059 FMYEKTAPKGFVKD
-1073 DNYHYFEINEDGDVA
+1073 DDYHYFEIKEDGEVA

-1102 IYGELEITK
+1102 ITGELEITK

-1141 ENGIAKFKLRYGK
+1141 KNGVAKFKLRYGK

-1166 ILDSKPYSFEITED
+1166 ILDSKPYSFEIKED

-1192 QPTPDTPRTGD
+1192 QPTPDTPQTGD
-1203 DSNMGV
+1203 ESNMGFF
-1209 LIGIGAVAVGGL
+1209 IGLGAIAVGGL
-1221 IAFLIVKFKKRDEG
+1221 IAFLFVKFKKRDE
-1235 DDD
+1235 DDDD

>member
-1 MDKIVSRKNFR
+1 M
-12 RVSALILAAVT
+12 
-23 ILSVF
+23 
-28 FALPVGAKTGDKT
+28 
-41 TITFDYCYDTAGNI
+41 
-55 IKFAKTVTNGSI
+55 
-67 TVGTPGEELCRIY
+67 
-80 ADGKDAYC
+80 
-88 IEPGYSLFSGNQ
+88 
-100 LTEGKSSVWDGV
+100 
-112 SAAKRK
+112 
-118 AVNIALLY
+118 
-126 GKPGNAKNLNG
+126 
-137 TDGQKW
+137 TD
-143 VATQI
+143 
-148 IVWELMTGCRN
+148 N
-159 TSEGFKCTN
+159 
-168 TKYIDGMCAG
+168 
-178 DKNPG
+178 
-183 VKSVYNAISKA
+183 
-194 MAAHNTVPSFAA
+194 
-206 VLASKAPT
+206 
-214 HTMEYKD
+214 
-221 GKYQITL
+221 
-228 TDSNGV
+228 NGV

-257 ATNSPITEAKTLSI
+257 ATNSPITEPKTLAI

-276 TVSSNSVLVAH
+276 SVSGNSVLVAF

-296 TGLATPDPVPSIFKL
+296 TGLAAPDPVPSVFKL
-311 KTSAGHLKIVKTA
+311 KTSGGHLKIVKTA

-331 IEFTVKGSNYN
+331 IEFTVTGTNFN
-342 KTAKTDKNGEL
+342 KTAKTDDKGEL
-353 ILAGLVPGTYTVTET
+353 VLAGLVPGTYTVTET

-379 TVKVENGKTATV
+379 TVTVENGKTATV
-391 KFNNSINRG
+391 SFNNKLDRG
-400 NLDIVKTSEDGVV
+400 DLKIIKTSEDNIV
-413 ADIQFTVKGTSFNQ
+413 ANIQFTVTGTNFNQ
-427 TAKTDKDGKISLTNL
+427 TVKTDKDGIISLTNL

-447 TVTEAPSEKYEK
+447 TVTEAPSDKYEE
-459 QDSQTVKVEYGKTAT
+459 QAPQTVKVEYSKTAE
-474 VKFHNTI
+474 VKFHNKI
-481 DRGAL
+481 DRGGL

-501 FTITGNNFNKTVK
+501 FTVTGDNFNHTVK

-536 TPDRYVDQQ
+536 TPDRYVNQQ

-550 VEYGKTATVSF
+550 VENGKTATVSF
-561 KNVLKRSEIVIQK
+561 KNILRRSEIVIQK

-590 QIKKADGTLVKA
+590 QIKNADGTLVKA

-611 KTGTIKLPI
+611 KTGTIKFPI
-620 QLTYGKYQLI
+620 QLPYGKYQLI

-638 VLDKNPIDFTVDG
+638 VLDKTPIDFNVDG
-651 TKTVVTIEKY
+651 SKTVITLEKY
-661 NKSEKGTITIT
+661 NKAEKGTITIF
-672 KLGDIFKTVTEETV
+672 KLDDIYKTVTEETV
-686 TAPTE
+686 TAPTK
-691 ETEATEPE
+691 ATEP
-699 ATQSDDAK
+699 
-707 VTEPTE
+707 VTEPESLPVTTEGTTLPTDITESTE
-713 PSKPAE
+713 PSVAVE
-719 PTRPA
+719 
-724 EPTAPNG
+724 
-731 DSSAPQEPTKPQ
+731 
-743 KPTEPTKTI
+743 
-752 FEDETTA
+752 
-759 PTEEVTEPEEITRYI
+759 PTEEVAEPKEITRYI
-774 PVFEESY
+774 PEFEESY

-800 VVHYKRGEVVDTITT
+800 VVHYKKGAVVDTITT

-824 QLYLGNY
+824 QLYLGKY

-839 YGFIKNSES
+839 YGFIKNSKS

-901 AFAIYANEDITAED
+901 AFAIYANENITAED

-936 KFETELPFGKYYVQ
+936 KFGTELPFGKYYVQ

-955 DHYVL
+955 SHYVI

-970 YSEDLDVEEVHINE
+970 YSEDLDVEEVHVNE

-1012 GAVFEIYTD
+1012 GAVFEIYAD

-1059 FMYEAQAPEGFVKD
+1059 FMYEKTAPKGFVKD
-1073 DNYHYFEINEDGDVA
+1073 EDYHYFEIKEDGEVA

-1102 IYGELEITK
+1102 ITGELEITK

-1141 ENGIAKFKLRYGK
+1141 KNGVAKFKLRYGK

-1166 ILDSKPYSFEITED
+1166 ILDSKPYSFEIKED

-1192 QPTPDTPRTGD
+1192 QPTPDTPQTGD
-1203 DSNMGV
+1203 ESNMGFF
-1209 LIGIGAVAVGGL
+1209 IGLGAIAVGGL
-1221 IAFLIVKFKKRDEG
+1221 IAFLFVKFKKRDE
-1235 DDD
+1235 DDDD

>member
-55 IKFAKTVTNGSI
+55 IKFAKTVTDGNV

-88 IEPGYSLFSGNQ
+88 IEPGVGLISGNQ
-100 LTEGKSSVWDGV
+100 LTEGESSAWAGV
-112 SAAKRK
+112 PASIRK

-137 TDGQKW
+137 TEGQKW
-143 VATQI
+143 IATQL

-159 TSEGFKCTN
+159 TSEGFICTN

-206 VLASKAPT
+206 VLASKALT

-234 LSKFAYKTSGNI
+234 LSKFSYKTSGNI

-257 ATNSPITEAKTLSI
+257 ATNSPITEEKTLSI
-271 NKTVP
+271 NKTLP
-276 TVSSNSVLVAH
+276 TVSDNSVLIAF
-287 GDSSKQDVI
+287 GDSYKQDVI
-296 TGLATPDPVPSIFKL
+296 VGLTAPDPVPSVFKL
-311 KTSAGHLKIVKTA
+311 K
-324 EDGNISG
+324 SG
-331 IEFTVKGSNYN
+331 F
-342 KTAKTDKNGEL
+342 
-353 ILAGLVPGTYTVTET
+353 
-368 PSDKYVKQPAQ
+368 
-379 TVKVENGKTATV
+379 
-391 KFNNSINRG
+391 
-400 NLDIVKTSEDGVV
+400 
-413 ADIQFTVKGTSFNQ
+413 
-427 TAKTDKDGKISLTNL
+427 GKI
-442 LPGTY
+442 
-447 TVTEAPSEKYEK
+447 
-459 QDSQTVKVEYGKTAT
+459 
-474 VKFHNTI
+474 
-481 DRGAL
+481 
-486 DIIKTSEDGIVADIE
+486 DIIKTSEDGIVENIE
-501 FTITGNNFNKTVK
+501 FTVTGDNFNQTVK
-514 TDKNGKINIPNL
+514 TDKDGKINIPNL
-526 LPGKYTVTEK
+526 RPGKYTVTEK
-536 TPDRYVDQQ
+536 TPERYVDQQ
-545 SQTVT
+545 SQIVT
-550 VEYGKTATVSF
+550 VEYGKTATVTF
-561 KNVLKRSEIVIQK
+561 KNILKRSEIVIHK

-590 QIKKADGTLVKA
+590 QIKKADGTLVNA

-611 KTGTIKLPI
+611 KMGTIKLPI

-638 VLDKNPIDFTVDG
+638 VLDSKPIDFTVDG

-672 KLGDIFKTVTEETV
+672 KFGDIFKTVTEETV
-686 TAPTE
+686 TEPVEEIEPATEAETVEETTIADETAATEETTAPTE
-691 ETEATEPE
+691 
-699 ATQSDDAK
+699 
-707 VTEPTE
+707 V
-713 PSKPAE
+713 AE
-719 PTRPA
+719 
-724 EPTAPNG
+724 
-731 DSSAPQEPTKPQ
+731 
-743 KPTEPTKTI
+743 
-752 FEDETTA
+752 
-759 PTEEVTEPEEITRYI
+759 PTEEVTEPAEITRYI

-791 AEDIITPDG
+791 AEDIITTDG
-800 VVHYKRGEVVDTITT
+800 VIHYKKGEVVDTITT

-839 YGFIKNSES
+839 YGFTKNSES

-869 HNQREKAEVSL
+869 HNQREKAEVFL

-970 YSEDLDVEEVHINE
+970 YSENLDVEEVHINE

-1012 GAVFEIYTD
+1012 GAVFEIYAD

-1037 TMTESETDKG
+1037 TMIESETDKG

-1059 FMYEAQAPEGFVKD
+1059 FMYEKTAPEGFVKD
-1073 DNYHYFEINEDGDVA
+1073 DDYHYFEINEDGDIV

-1166 ILDSKPYSFEITED
+1166 IIDSKPYSFEITED

-1192 QPTPDTPRTGD
+1192 QFTPDTPQTGD
-1203 DSNMGV
+1203 ESNMGFF
-1209 LIGIGAVAVGGL
+1209 IGLGAIAVGGL
-1221 IAFLIVKFKKRDEG
+1221 IAFLFVKFKKRDE
-1235 DDD
+1235 DDDD

>member
-1 MDKIVSRKNFR
+1 MDKIVSSKKFK
-12 RVSALILAAVT
+12 RVTALILAAVT
-23 ILSVF
+23 ILSMF
-28 FALPVGAKTGDKT
+28 FALPVSAMTGDSA
-41 TITFDYCYDTAGNI
+41 TITFDYCYDTGGGI
-55 IKFAKTVTNGSI
+55 ITFAKTVTNGSV

-88 IEPGYSLFSGNQ
+88 IEPGYSLYSGNT
-100 LTEGKSSVWDGV
+100 LTEGKSSVWDGIP
-112 SAAKRK
+112 AATRK

-126 GKPGNAKNLNG
+126 GKPGNSKNLG
-137 TDGQKW
+137 YTDGQQW
-143 VATQI
+143 IATQL
-148 IVWELMTGCRN
+148 IVWELMSGCRN
-159 TSEGFKCTN
+159 TNEGFKCTN

-183 VKSVYNAISKA
+183 VKAVYNKISSA
-194 MAAHNTVPSFAA
+194 MATHSTVPSFAA

-228 TDSNGV
+228 TDNNGV

-257 ATNSPITEAKTLSI
+257 ATNSPITEPKTLAI

-276 TVSSNSVLVAH
+276 TVSGNSVLVAF

-296 TGLATPDPVPSIFKL
+296 TGLAAPDPVPSVFKL
-311 KTSAGHLKIVKTA
+311 KTSGGHLKIVKTA

-331 IEFTVKGSNYN
+331 IEFTVTGTNFN
-342 KTAKTDKNGEL
+342 KTAKTDDKGEL
-353 ILAGLVPGTYTVTET
+353 VLAGLVPGTYTVTET

-379 TVKVENGKTATV
+379 TVTVENGKTATV
-391 KFNNSINRG
+391 SFNNKLDRG
-400 NLDIVKTSEDGVV
+400 DLKIIKTSEDNIV
-413 ADIQFTVKGTSFNQ
+413 ANIQFTVTGTNFNQ
-427 TAKTDKDGKISLTNL
+427 TVKTDKDGIISLTNL

-447 TVTEAPSEKYEK
+447 TVTEAPSDKYEE
-459 QDSQTVKVEYGKTAT
+459 QAPQTVKVEYSKTAE
-474 VKFHNTI
+474 VKFHNKI
-481 DRGAL
+481 DRGGL

-501 FTITGNNFNKTVK
+501 FAVTGDNFNHTVK

-550 VEYGKTATVSF
+550 VENGKTATVSF
-561 KNVLKRSEIVIQK
+561 KNILRRSEIVIQK

-590 QIKKADGTLVKA
+590 QIKNADGTLVKA

-611 KTGTIKLPI
+611 KTGTIKFPI
-620 QLTYGKYQLI
+620 QLPYGKYQLI

-638 VLDKNPIDFTVDG
+638 VLDKTPIDFNVDG
-651 TKTVVTIEKY
+651 SKTVITLEKY
-661 NKSEKGTITIT
+661 NKAEKGTITIF
-672 KLGDIFKTVTEETV
+672 KLGDIYKTVTEETV

-691 ETEATEPE
+691 ATEHVTEPE
-699 ATQSDDAK
+699 TLP
-707 VTEPTE
+707 VTTEGTTLPTDITESTE
-713 PSKPAE
+713 PSVAVE
-719 PTRPA
+719 
-724 EPTAPNG
+724 
-731 DSSAPQEPTKPQ
+731 
-743 KPTEPTKTI
+743 
-752 FEDETTA
+752 

-774 PVFEESY
+774 PVFGEDY

-800 VVHYKRGEVVDTITT
+800 VVHYKKGAVVDTITT

-824 QLYLGNY
+824 QLYLGKY

-955 DHYVL
+955 SHYVI

-1012 GAVFEIYTD
+1012 GAVFEIYAD

-1059 FMYEAQAPEGFVKD
+1059 FMYEKTAPKGFVKD
-1073 DNYHYFEINEDGDVA
+1073 DDYHYFEIKEDGEVA

-1102 IYGELEITK
+1102 ITGELEITK

-1141 ENGIAKFKLRYGK
+1141 KNGVAKFKLRYGK

-1166 ILDSKPYSFEITED
+1166 ILDSKPYSFEIKED

-1192 QPTPDTPRTGD
+1192 QPTPDTPQTGD
-1203 DSNMGV
+1203 ESNMGFF
-1209 LIGIGAVAVGGL
+1209 IGLGAIAVGGL
-1221 IAFLIVKFKKRDEG
+1221 IAFLFVKFKKRDE
-1235 DDD
+1235 DDDD

>member
-1 MDKIVSRKNFR
+1 MDKIVSSKKFK
-12 RVSALILAAVT
+12 RVAALILAAVT

-28 FALPVGAKTGDKT
+28 FTLPVSAKTGDKT

-55 IKFAKTVTNGSI
+55 IKFAKTVTNGNV

-118 AVNIALLY
+118 AINIALLY
-126 GKPGNAKNLNG
+126 GKPGNSKNLG
-137 TDGQKW
+137 YTDGQQW
-143 VATQI
+143 IATQL
-148 IVWELMTGCRN
+148 IVWELISGCRN
-159 TSEGFKCTN
+159 TNEGFKCTN

-183 VKSVYNAISKA
+183 VKAVYNEISSA
-194 MAAHNTVPSFAA
+194 MATHSTVPSFAA

-214 HTMEYKD
+214 HTMTYKD
-221 GKYQITL
+221 GLYSVTL
-228 TDSNGV
+228 TDNNGV
-234 LSKFAYKTSGNI
+234 LSKFGYKTSGNI
-246 AVSISGNKMTL
+246 AVNISGNKMTL
-257 ATNSPITEAKTLSI
+257 STYSPITEEKTLAI
-271 NKTVP
+271 NKNVP
-276 TVSSNSVLVAH
+276 TVSGNSVLVAF

-296 TGLATPDPVPSIFKL
+296 TGLAAPDPVPSVFKL
-311 KTSAGHLKIVKTA
+311 KTSGGHLKIVKTA

-331 IEFTVKGSNYN
+331 IEFTVTGTNFN
-342 KTAKTDKNGEL
+342 KTAKTDDKGEL
-353 ILAGLVPGTYTVTET
+353 VLAGLVPGTYTVTET

-379 TVKVENGKTATV
+379 IVTVENGKTATV
-391 KFNNSINRG
+391 SFNNKLDRG
-400 NLDIVKTSEDGVV
+400 DLKIIKTSEDNIV
-413 ADIQFTVKGTSFNQ
+413 ANIQFTVTGTNFNQ
-427 TAKTDKDGKISLTNL
+427 TAKTDKDGIISLTNL

-447 TVTEAPSEKYEK
+447 TVTEAPSDKYEE
-459 QDSQTVKVEYGKTAT
+459 QAPQTVKVEYSKTAE
-474 VKFHNTI
+474 VKFHNKI
-481 DRGAL
+481 DRGGL

-501 FTITGNNFNKTVK
+501 FTVTGDNFNQTVK

-550 VEYGKTATVSF
+550 VENGKTATVTF
-561 KNVLKRSEIVIQK
+561 KNILRRSEIVIQK

-611 KTGTIKLPI
+611 KTGTIEFPI
-620 QLTYGKYQLI
+620 QLPYGKYQLI

-638 VLDKNPIDFTVDG
+638 VLDKTPIDFNVDSS
-651 TKTVVTIEKY
+651 KTVITLEKY
-661 NKSEKGTITIT
+661 NKAEKGTITIF
-672 KLGDIFKTVTEETV
+672 KLGDIYKTVTEETV

-691 ETEATEPE
+691 ATEP
-699 ATQSDDAK
+699 
-707 VTEPTE
+707 VTEPESLPVTTEGTTLPTDITESTE
-713 PSKPAE
+713 PSVAVE
-719 PTRPA
+719 
-724 EPTAPNG
+724 
-731 DSSAPQEPTKPQ
+731 
-743 KPTEPTKTI
+743 
-752 FEDETTA
+752 

-774 PVFEESY
+774 PVFWEGY

-800 VVHYKRGEVVDTITT
+800 VVHYKKGAVVDTITT

-824 QLYLGNY
+824 QLYLGKY

-839 YGFIKNSES
+839 YGFIKNSKS

-901 AFAIYANEDITAED
+901 AFAIYANENITAED

-955 DHYVL
+955 SHYVI

-970 YSEDLDVEEVHINE
+970 YSEDLDVEEVHVNE

-1012 GAVFEIYTD
+1012 GAVFEVYAD

-1059 FMYEAQAPEGFVKD
+1059 FMYEKTAPKGFVKD
-1073 DNYHYFEINEDGDVA
+1073 EDYHYFEIKEDGEVA

-1102 IYGELEITK
+1102 ITGELEITK

-1141 ENGIAKFKLRYGK
+1141 KNGVAKFKLRYGK

-1166 ILDSKPYSFEITED
+1166 ILDSKPYSFEIKED

-1192 QPTPDTPRTGD
+1192 QPTPDTPQTGD
-1203 DSNMGV
+1203 ESNMGFF
-1209 LIGIGAVAVGGL
+1209 IGLGAIAVGGL
-1221 IAFLIVKFKKRDEG
+1221 IAFLFVKFKKRDE
-1235 DDD
+1235 DDDD

>member
-1 MDKIVSRKNFR
+1 MDKMVLRKKFR
-12 RVSALILAAVT
+12 RVTALILAAVT
-23 ILSVF
+23 ILSMF
-28 FALPVGAKTGDKT
+28 FALPVSAKTGDSA
-41 TITFDYCYDTAGNI
+41 TITFDYCYDTGGGI
-55 IKFAKTVTNGSI
+55 ITFAKTVTNGSV

-88 IEPGYSLFSGNQ
+88 IEPGYSLYSGNT
-100 LTEGKSSVWDGV
+100 LTEGKSSVWDGIP
-112 SAAKRK
+112 AATRK

-126 GKPGNAKNLNG
+126 GKPGNSKNLG
-137 TDGQKW
+137 YTDGQQW
-143 VATQI
+143 IATQL
-148 IVWELMTGCRN
+148 IVWELISGCRN
-159 TSEGFKCTN
+159 TNEGFKCTN

-178 DKNPG
+178 GKNPG
-183 VKSVYNAISKA
+183 VKDVYNKISTA
-194 MAAHNTVPSFAA
+194 MAAHSTVPSFAA

-214 HTMEYKD
+214 HTMTYKD
-221 GKYQITL
+221 GLYSVTL
-228 TDSNGV
+228 TDNNGV
-234 LSKFAYKTSGNI
+234 LSKFGYKTSGNI

-257 ATNSPITEAKTLSI
+257 STYSPITEEKTLAI
-271 NKTVP
+271 NKNVP
-276 TVSSNSVLVAH
+276 TVSGNSVLVAF

-296 TGLATPDPVPSIFKL
+296 TGLAAPDPVPSVFKL
-311 KTSAGHLKIVKTA
+311 KTSGGHLKIVKTA

-331 IEFTVKGSNYN
+331 IEFTVTGTNFN
-342 KTAKTDKNGEL
+342 KTAKTDDKGEL
-353 ILAGLVPGTYTVTET
+353 VLAGLVPGTYTVTET

-379 TVKVENGKTATV
+379 TVTVENGKTATV
-391 KFNNSINRG
+391 SFNNKLDRG
-400 NLDIVKTSEDGVV
+400 DLKIIKTSEDNIV
-413 ADIQFTVKGTSFNQ
+413 ANIQFTVTGTNFNQ
-427 TAKTDKDGKISLTNL
+427 TAKTDKDGIISLTNL

-447 TVTEAPSEKYEK
+447 TVTEAPSDKYEE
-459 QDSQTVKVEYGKTAT
+459 QAPQTVKVEYSKTAE
-474 VKFHNTI
+474 VKFHNKI
-481 DRGAL
+481 DRGGL

-501 FTITGNNFNKTVK
+501 FTVTGDNFNQTVK
-514 TDKNGKINIPNL
+514 TDKNGKINISNL

-550 VEYGKTATVSF
+550 VENGKTATVTF
-561 KNVLKRSEIVIQK
+561 KNILRRSEIVIQK

-611 KTGTIKLPI
+611 KTGTIKFPI
-620 QLTYGKYQLI
+620 QLPYGKYQLI

-638 VLDKNPIDFTVDG
+638 VLDKTPIDFNVDG
-651 TKTVVTIEKY
+651 SKTVITLEKY
-661 NKSEKGTITIT
+661 NKAEKGTITIF
-672 KLGDIFKTVTEETV
+672 KLGDIYKTVTEETV

-691 ETEATEPE
+691 ATEP
-699 ATQSDDAK
+699 
-707 VTEPTE
+707 VTEPESLPVTTEGTTLPTDIMESTE
-713 PSKPAE
+713 PSVAVE
-719 PTRPA
+719 
-724 EPTAPNG
+724 
-731 DSSAPQEPTKPQ
+731 
-743 KPTEPTKTI
+743 
-752 FEDETTA
+752 

-774 PVFEESY
+774 PVFWEGY

-800 VVHYKRGEVVDTITT
+800 VVHYKKGVVVDTITT

-824 QLYLGNY
+824 QLYLGKY

-839 YGFIKNSES
+839 YGFIKNSKS

-901 AFAIYANEDITAED
+901 AFAIYANENITAED

-955 DHYVL
+955 SHYVI

-970 YSEDLDVEEVHINE
+970 YSEDLDVEEVHVNE

-1012 GAVFEIYTD
+1012 GAVFEVYAD

-1059 FMYEAQAPEGFVKD
+1059 FMYEKTAPKGFVKD
-1073 DNYHYFEINEDGDVA
+1073 DDYHYFEIKEDGEVA

-1102 IYGELEITK
+1102 ITGELEITK

-1141 ENGIAKFKLRYGK
+1141 KNGVAKFKLRYGK

-1166 ILDSKPYSFEITED
+1166 ILDSKPYSFEIKED

-1192 QPTPDTPRTGD
+1192 QPTPDTPQTGD
-1203 DSNMGV
+1203 ESNMGFF
-1209 LIGIGAVAVGGL
+1209 IGLGAIAVGGL
-1221 IAFLIVKFKKRDEG
+1221 IAFLFVKFKKRDE
-1235 DDD
+1235 DDDD

>member
-1 MDKIVSRKNFR
+1 MDKIVSRKNFK
-12 RVSALILAAVT
+12 RVAALILAAVT

-28 FALPVGAKTGDKT
+28 FTLPVSAKTGDKT
-41 TITFDYCYDTAGNI
+41 TITFDYCYDTSGNI
-55 IKFAKTVTNGSI
+55 IKFAKTVTNGNV

-118 AVNIALLY
+118 AINIALLY
-126 GKPGNAKNLNG
+126 GKPGSGKNLSG
-137 TDGQKW
+137 TEGQKW
-143 VATQI
+143 IATQL

-168 TKYIDGMCAG
+168 TKYIDGMCSG

-183 VKSVYNAISKA
+183 VKSVYNSISKA
-194 MAAHNTVPSFAA
+194 MAAHSTVPSFAA

-234 LSKFAYKTSGNI
+234 LSKFNYKTSGNI

-257 ATNSPITEAKTLSI
+257 STNSPITEAKTLSI

-276 TVSSNSVLVAH
+276 SVSSNSVLVAH

-296 TGLATPDPVPSIFKL
+296 TGLAAPDPVPSIFKL
-311 KTSAGHLKIVKTA
+311 KTNAGHLKIVKTA
-324 EDGNISG
+324 EDGNVSG
-331 IEFTVKGSNYN
+331 IEFTVKGSSYN

-368 PSDKYVKQPAQ
+368 PSDKYEKQPAQ

-391 KFNNSINRG
+391 KFNNTINRG
-400 NLDIVKTSEDGVV
+400 NLNIVKTSEDGVV
-413 ADIQFTVKGTSFNQ
+413 ADIQFTVTGTNYNK
-427 TAKTDKDGKISLTNL
+427 TVKTDKDGKINLPDL
-442 LPGTY
+442 LPGSY

-459 QDSQTVKVEYGKTAT
+459 QDPQTVKVEYGKTAT

-481 DRGAL
+481 NRGAL

-501 FTITGNNFNKTVK
+501 FTVTGNNFNKTVK
-514 TDKNGKINIPNL
+514 TDKNGKINIPDL

-536 TPDRYVDQQ
+536 TPDRYVEQK
-545 SQTVT
+545 SQTVI
-550 VEYGKTATVSF
+550 VEYGKTAKVSF

-590 QIKKADGTLVKA
+590 QIKKADGSLVKA
-602 DGKDTFYTD
+602 DGVDTFFTD

-638 VLDKNPIDFTVDG
+638 VLDGKPIDFNVDG
-651 TKTVVTIEKY
+651 TKTVVTLEQY
-661 NKSEKGTITIT
+661 NKAEKGTITIF
-672 KLGDIFKTVTEETV
+672 KFGDIYKTVTEETV

-691 ETEATEPE
+691 ATEPATE
-699 ATQSDDAK
+699 AETTPVDDTK
-707 VTEPTE
+707 IEETTVPTE
-713 PSKPAE
+713 NA
-719 PTRPA
+719 
-724 EPTAPNG
+724 TAP
-731 DSSAPQEPTKPQ
+731 TKAV
-743 KPTEPTKTI
+743 EPTKTI
-752 FEDETTA
+752 FDEETTA
-759 PTEEVTEPEEITRYI
+759 PTEEVSEPEEITRYI
-774 PVFEESY
+774 PVFEEGY

-791 AEDIITPDG
+791 AEDIKTPDG
-800 VVHYKRGEVVDTITT
+800 VVHYKKGEVVDTVKTS
-815 AKNGKAVSK
+815 KNGKAVTK
-824 QLYLGNY
+824 QIYLGKY

-839 YGFIKNSES
+839 YGYIRNAES

-869 HNQREKAEVSL
+869 HNQREKAEVTL
-880 KKILERYEKLNIGTE
+880 KKIIERYEQLNLGTE

-901 AFAIYANEDITAED
+901 SFAIYANEDITAED

-927 VYCDEEGNV
+927 VYCDEEGNI

-950 EYSTD
+950 EYTTD
-955 DHYVL
+955 DHYVI

-970 YSEDLDVEEVHINE
+970 YSEDIDVEEVHINE

-995 TVTTTK
+995 TVVTTK

-1012 GAVFEIYTD
+1012 GAVFEIYAD
-1021 ADGDGKFNADV
+1021 VDGDGEFNKDV

-1047 NYSLGDLPTGGY
+1047 NYSLGDLVKGGY
-1059 FMYEAQAPEGFVKD
+1059 FMYEAEAPEGFVKD
-1073 DNYHYFEINEDGDVA
+1073 DNYHYFEISDDGDVI

-1102 IYGELEITK
+1102 IYGEIEITK

-1141 ENGIAKFKLRYGK
+1141 KNGVAKFKLRYGK

-1166 ILDSKPYSFEITED
+1166 ILDSKPYSFEIKED

-1192 QPTPDTPRTGD
+1192 QPTPETPQTGD
-1203 DSNMGV
+1203 ESNMGFF
-1209 LIGIGAVAVGGL
+1209 IGLGAIAVGGL
-1221 IAFLIVKFKKRDEG
+1221 IAFLFLKFKKRDE
-1235 DDD
+1235 DDDD

>member
-55 IKFAKTVTNGSI
+55 ITFAKTVTNGSV

-118 AVNIALLY
+118 AINIALLY
-126 GKPGNAKNLNG
+126 GKPGSGKSLSG
-137 TDGQKW
+137 TEGQKW
-143 VATQI
+143 IATQL

-159 TSEGFKCTN
+159 TSEGFKCIN

-178 DKNPG
+178 DKNPR
-183 VKSVYNAISKA
+183 VKSVYNAISKS

-257 ATNSPITEAKTLSI
+257 ATNSPITEGKTLSI

-276 TVSSNSVLVAH
+276 SVSSNSVLVAH

-296 TGLATPDPVPSIFKL
+296 TGLAAPDPVPSIFKL
-311 KTSAGHLKIVKTA
+311 KTNAGHLKIVKTS
-324 EDGNISG
+324 EDGNVSG

-413 ADIQFTVKGTSFNQ
+413 ADIQFTVKGTNYNQ
-427 TAKTDKDGKISLTNL
+427 TSKTDKDGKISLTNL

-459 QDSQTVKVEYGKTAT
+459 QDPQTVKVEYGKTAT

-501 FTITGNNFNKTVK
+501 FTVTGNNFNKTVK

-561 KNVLKRSEIVIQK
+561 KNVLKRSEIVIRK
-574 KDMESKKIIP
+574 KDKESKKIIP

-590 QIKKADGTLVKA
+590 QIKKSDGTLVKA
-602 DGKDTFYTD
+602 DGKDTFFTD

-638 VLDKNPIDFTVDG
+638 VLDKTPIDFTVDG

-661 NKSEKGTITIT
+661 NKAEKGTITIT

-691 ETEATEPE
+691 ATEPVTEPETTVDNSVETEETTHTDTTDSTEAAGPDEPTEAVEPTEEATE
-699 ATQSDDAK
+699 T
-707 VTEPTE
+707 
-713 PSKPAE
+713 
-719 PTRPA
+719 
-724 EPTAPNG
+724 
-731 DSSAPQEPTKPQ
+731 
-743 KPTEPTKTI
+743 
-752 FEDETTA
+752 
-759 PTEEVTEPEEITRYI
+759 EEITRYI

-781 LEGAEFEITA
+781 LEGVEFEITA

-800 VVHYKRGEVVDTITT
+800 VVHYKKGEVVDTITT

-848 YPVTLSYAG
+848 YPVSLSYAG

-895 TELTKV
+895 VELTKV

-970 YSEDLDVEEVHINE
+970 YSEDFDVEEVHINE

-1012 GAVFEIYTD
+1012 GAVFEIYAD
-1021 ADGDGKFNADV
+1021 VDGDGEFNADV

-1059 FMYEAQAPEGFVKD
+1059 FMYEKTAPEGFVKD
-1073 DNYHYFEINEDGDVA
+1073 DNYHYFKINEDGDVA

-1166 ILDSKPYSFEITED
+1166 ILDSKPYSFEIKDD

-1192 QPTPDTPRTGD
+1192 ETPPTTPQTGD
-1203 DSNMGV
+1203 GSN
-1209 LIGIGAVAVGGL
+1209 IGFFIGLGAIAVGGL
-1221 IAFLIVKFKKRDEG
+1221 IAFLIVKFKKRDE
-1235 DDD
+1235 DDDD

>member
-1 MDKIVSRKNFR
+1 MDKIVSRKNIR

-28 FALPVGAKTGDKT
+28 FALPVGAQTGDKT
-41 TITFDYCYDTAGNI
+41 TITFDYCYDTGGNI
-55 IKFAKTVTNGSI
+55 ITFAKTVTNGSV

-88 IEPGYSLFSGNQ
+88 IEPGYSLYSGNQ
-100 LTEGKSSVWDGV
+100 LTEGKSSVWDGIP
-112 SAAKRK
+112 AATRK

-126 GKPGNAKNLNG
+126 GKPGNSKNLG
-137 TDGQKW
+137 YTDGQQW
-143 VATQI
+143 IATQL
-148 IVWELMTGCRN
+148 IVWELISGCRN
-159 TSEGFKCTN
+159 TNEGFKCTN

-183 VKSVYNAISKA
+183 VKAVYNAISKA
-194 MAAHNTVPSFAA
+194 MAAHSTVPSFAA

-228 TDSNGV
+228 TDNNGV
-234 LSKFAYKTSGNI
+234 LSQFNYKTSGNI

-257 ATNSPITEAKTLSI
+257 ATNSPITDEKTLSI

-276 TVSSNSVLVAH
+276 SVSSNSVLVAH

-296 TGLATPDPVPSIFKL
+296 TGLAAPDPVPSIFKL
-311 KTSAGHLKIVKTA
+311 KTSAGHLKIVKTS

-331 IEFTVKGSNYN
+331 IEFTVKGSNYD
-342 KTAKTDKNGEL
+342 KTAKTDSNGEL
-353 ILAGLVPGTYTVTET
+353 ILAGLAPGTYTVTEA
-368 PSDKYVKQPAQ
+368 PSDKYVDQPAQ
-379 TVKVENGKTATV
+379 TVTVENGKTATV
-391 KFNNSINRG
+391 KFNNTLNRG
-400 NLDIVKTSEDGVV
+400 NLDIIKTSEDGVV
-413 ADIQFTVKGTSFNQ
+413 ADIQFTVTGSNYNQ

-459 QDSQTVKVEYGKTAT
+459 QDPQTVKVEYGKTAT

-481 DRGAL
+481 NRGAL

-501 FTITGNNFNKTVK
+501 FTVTGNNFNKTVK
-514 TDKNGKINIPNL
+514 TDKDGKINIPNL

-536 TPDRYVDQQ
+536 TPDKYVNQQ

-550 VEYGKTATVSF
+550 VEYGKTAKVSF

-638 VLDKNPIDFTVDG
+638 VLDGKPIDFNVDG
-651 TKTVVTIEKY
+651 TKTVVTLEQY
-661 NKSEKGTITIT
+661 NKAEKGTVTIF

-686 TAPTE
+686 TEP
-691 ETEATEPE
+691 TEATEPVTEPETTVDNSVETEETTPTDTTDSTE
-699 ATQSDDAK
+699 AAGP
-707 VTEPTE
+707 TEPTE
-713 PSKPAE
+713 AVE
-719 PTRPA
+719 PTEGA
-724 EPTAPNG
+724 
-731 DSSAPQEPTKPQ
+731 
-743 KPTEPTKTI
+743 
-752 FEDETTA
+752 
-759 PTEEVTEPEEITRYI
+759 TEPEEITRYI
-774 PVFEESY
+774 PVFEEGY

-791 AEDIITPDG
+791 AEDITTPDG
-800 VVHYKRGEVVDTITT
+800 VVHYKKGEVVDTITT
-815 AKNGKAVSK
+815 SKKGKAVSK
-824 QLYLGNY
+824 QLYLGKY

-839 YGFIKNSES
+839 YGYIRNAEA
-848 YPVTLSYAG
+848 YPVTLSYAS

-880 KKILERYEKLNIGTE
+880 KKIIERYEKLNIGTE
-895 TELTKV
+895 VELTKV

-960 DDTKYEFEFA
+960 DDTKYELEFA
-970 YSEDLDVEEVHINE
+970 YSEDIDVEEVHINE

-1012 GAVFEIYTD
+1012 GAVFEIYAD
-1021 ADGDGKFNADV
+1021 VDGDGEFNKDV
-1032 DILID
+1032 DVLID
-1037 TMTESETDKG
+1037 TMTESDKDKG
-1047 NYSLGDLPTGGY
+1047 NYSLGDLVKGGY
-1059 FMYEAQAPEGFVKD
+1059 FMYEAKAPEGFVKD
-1073 DNYHYFEINEDGDVA
+1073 DNYHYFEISEDGDVI

-1141 ENGIAKFKLRYGK
+1141 ENGVAKFKLRYGK

-1166 ILDSKPYSFEITED
+1166 ILDSKPYSFEIKED

-1192 QPTPDTPRTGD
+1192 QPTPDTPQTGD

-1209 LIGIGAVAVGGL
+1209 LLGIGAVAVGGL
-1221 IAFLIVKFKKRDEG
+1221 IAFLIIKFKKRDE
-1235 DDD
+1235 DDDD

>member
-1 MDKIVSRKNFR
+1 MDKIVSSKKFK
-12 RVSALILAAVT
+12 RVAALILAAVT
-23 ILSVF
+23 ILSMF
-28 FALPVGAKTGDKT
+28 FALPVSAKTGDT
-41 TITFDYCYDTAGNI
+41 ATITFDYCYDTGGGI
-55 IKFAKTVTNGSI
+55 ITFAKTVTNGSV

-88 IEPGYSLFSGNQ
+88 IEPGYSLYSGNT
-100 LTEGKSSVWDGV
+100 LTEGKSSVWDGIP
-112 SAAKRK
+112 AATRK

-126 GKPGNAKNLNG
+126 GKPGNSKNLG
-137 TDGQKW
+137 YTDGQQW
-143 VATQI
+143 IATQL
-148 IVWELMTGCRN
+148 IVWELISGCRN
-159 TSEGFKCTN
+159 TNEGFKCTN

-183 VKSVYNAISKA
+183 VKAVYNKISSA
-194 MAAHNTVPSFAA
+194 MATHSTVPSFAA

-214 HTMEYKD
+214 HTMTYKD
-221 GKYQITL
+221 GLYSVTL
-228 TDSNGV
+228 TDNNGV
-234 LSKFAYKTSGNI
+234 LSKFGYKTSGNI
-246 AVSISGNKMTL
+246 AVNISGNKMTL
-257 ATNSPITEAKTLSI
+257 STYSPITEEKTLAI
-271 NKTVP
+271 NKNVP
-276 TVSSNSVLVAH
+276 TVSGNSVLVAF

-296 TGLATPDPVPSIFKL
+296 TGLAAPDPVPSVFKL
-311 KTSAGHLKIVKTA
+311 KTSGGHLKIVKTA

-331 IEFTVKGSNYN
+331 IEFTVTGTNFN
-342 KTAKTDKNGEL
+342 KTAKTDDKGEL
-353 ILAGLVPGTYTVTET
+353 VLAGLVPGTYTVTET
-368 PSDKYVKQPAQ
+368 PSEKYVKQPAQ
-379 TVKVENGKTATV
+379 TVTVENGKTATV
-391 KFNNSINRG
+391 SFNNKLDRG
-400 NLDIVKTSEDGVV
+400 DLKIIKTSEDNIV
-413 ADIQFTVKGTSFNQ
+413 ANIQFTVTGTNFNQ
-427 TAKTDKDGKISLTNL
+427 TVKTDKDGIISLTNL

-447 TVTEAPSEKYEK
+447 TVTEAPSDKYEE
-459 QDSQTVKVEYGKTAT
+459 QAPQTVKVEYSKTAE
-474 VKFHNTI
+474 VKFHNKI
-481 DRGAL
+481 DRGGL

-501 FTITGNNFNKTVK
+501 FTVTGDNFNQTVK

-536 TPDRYVDQQ
+536 TPERYVDQQ

-550 VEYGKTATVSF
+550 VENGKTATVSF
-561 KNVLKRSEIVIQK
+561 KNILRRSEIVIQK

-590 QIKKADGTLVKA
+590 QIKKADGALVKA
-602 DGKDTFYTD
+602 DGKDTFFTD
-611 KTGTIKLPI
+611 KTGTIKFPI
-620 QLTYGKYQLI
+620 QLPYGKYQLI

-638 VLDKNPIDFTVDG
+638 VLDKTPIDFNVDG
-651 TKTVVTIEKY
+651 SKTVITLEKY
-661 NKSEKGTITIT
+661 NKAEKGTITIF
-672 KLGDIFKTVTEETV
+672 KLGDIYKTVTEETV

-691 ETEATEPE
+691 ATEPATEPE
-699 ATQSDDAK
+699 SLP
-707 VTEPTE
+707 VTTEGTTLPTDITESTE
-713 PSKPAE
+713 PSVAVE
-719 PTRPA
+719 
-724 EPTAPNG
+724 
-731 DSSAPQEPTKPQ
+731 
-743 KPTEPTKTI
+743 
-752 FEDETTA
+752 

-774 PVFEESY
+774 PVFGEGY

-800 VVHYKRGEVVDTITT
+800 VVHYKKGVVVDTITT

-824 QLYLGNY
+824 QLYLGKY

-839 YGFIKNSES
+839 YGFIKNSKS

-955 DHYVL
+955 SRYVI

-1012 GAVFEIYTD
+1012 GAVFEIYAD

-1037 TMTESETDKG
+1037 TMTESETEKG

-1059 FMYEAQAPEGFVKD
+1059 FMYEKTAPKGFVRD
-1073 DNYHYFEINEDGDVA
+1073 DDYHYFEIKEDGEVA

-1102 IYGELEITK
+1102 ITGELEITK

-1141 ENGIAKFKLRYGK
+1141 KNGVAKFKLRYGK

-1166 ILDSKPYSFEITED
+1166 ILDSKPYSFEIKED

-1192 QPTPDTPRTGD
+1192 QPTPDTPQTGD
-1203 DSNMGV
+1203 ESNMGFF
-1209 LIGIGAVAVGGL
+1209 IGLGAIAVGGL
-1221 IAFLIVKFKKRDEG
+1221 IAFLFVKFKKRDE
-1235 DDD
+1235 DDDD

>member
-1 MDKIVSRKNFR
+1 MDKMVLRKKFR
-12 RVSALILAAVT
+12 RVTALILAAVT
-23 ILSVF
+23 ILSMF
-28 FALPVGAKTGDKT
+28 FALPVSAKTGDSA
-41 TITFDYCYDTAGNI
+41 TITFDYCYDTGGGI
-55 IKFAKTVTNGSI
+55 ITFAKTVTNGSV

-88 IEPGYSLFSGNQ
+88 IEPGYSLYSGNT
-100 LTEGKSSVWDGV
+100 LTEGKSSVWDGIP
-112 SAAKRK
+112 AATRK

-126 GKPGNAKNLNG
+126 GKPGNSKNLG
-137 TDGQKW
+137 YTDGQQW
-143 VATQI
+143 IATQL
-148 IVWELMTGCRN
+148 IVWELISGCRN
-159 TSEGFKCTN
+159 TNEGFKCTN

-183 VKSVYNAISKA
+183 VKAVYNAISKA
-194 MAAHNTVPSFAA
+194 MAAHSTVPSFAA

-214 HTMEYKD
+214 HTMQYKD

-228 TDSNGV
+228 TDNNGV

-246 AVSISGNKMTL
+246 AVNISGNKMTL
-257 ATNSPITEAKTLSI
+257 STYSPITEEKTLAI
-271 NKTVP
+271 NKNVP
-276 TVSSNSVLVAH
+276 TVSGNSVLVAF

-296 TGLATPDPVPSIFKL
+296 TGLAAPDPVPSVFKL
-311 KTSAGHLKIVKTA
+311 KTSGGHLKIVKTA

-331 IEFTVKGSNYN
+331 IEFTVTGTNFN
-342 KTAKTDKNGEL
+342 KTAKTDDKGEL
-353 ILAGLVPGTYTVTET
+353 VLAGLVPGTYTVTET

-379 TVKVENGKTATV
+379 TVTVENGKTATV
-391 KFNNSINRG
+391 SFNNKLDRG
-400 NLDIVKTSEDGVV
+400 DLKIIKTSEDNIV
-413 ADIQFTVKGTSFNQ
+413 ANIQFTVTGTNFNQ
-427 TAKTDKDGKISLTNL
+427 TAKTDKDGIISLTNL

-447 TVTEAPSEKYEK
+447 TVTEAPSDKYEE
-459 QDSQTVKVEYGKTAT
+459 QAPQTVKVEYSKTAE
-474 VKFHNTI
+474 VKFHNKI
-481 DRGAL
+481 DRGGL

-501 FTITGNNFNKTVK
+501 FTVTGDNFNQTVK

-550 VEYGKTATVSF
+550 VENGKTATVTF
-561 KNVLKRSEIVIQK
+561 KNILRRSEIVIQK
-574 KDMESKKIIP
+574 KDMERKKIIP

-611 KTGTIKLPI
+611 KTGTIKFPI
-620 QLTYGKYQLI
+620 QLPYGKYQLI

-638 VLDKNPIDFTVDG
+638 VLDKTPIDFNVDG
-651 TKTVVTIEKY
+651 SKTVITLEKY
-661 NKSEKGTITIT
+661 NKAEKGTITIF
-672 KLGDIFKTVTEETV
+672 KLGDIYKTVTEETV

-691 ETEATEPE
+691 ATEP
-699 ATQSDDAK
+699 
-707 VTEPTE
+707 VTEPESLPVTTEGTTLPTDIMESTE
-713 PSKPAE
+713 PSVAVE
-719 PTRPA
+719 
-724 EPTAPNG
+724 
-731 DSSAPQEPTKPQ
+731 
-743 KPTEPTKTI
+743 
-752 FEDETTA
+752 

-774 PVFEESY
+774 PVFGEGY

-800 VVHYKRGEVVDTITT
+800 VVHYKKGAVVDTITT

-824 QLYLGNY
+824 QLYLGKY
-831 LIRETKSP
+831 LIRETRSP
-839 YGFIKNSES
+839 YGFIKNSKS

-901 AFAIYANEDITAED
+901 AFAIYANENITAED

-936 KFETELPFGKYYVQ
+936 KFGTELPFGKYYVQ

-955 DHYVL
+955 SHYVI

-970 YSEDLDVEEVHINE
+970 YSEDLDVEEVHVNE

-1012 GAVFEIYTD
+1012 GAVFEIYAD
-1021 ADGDGKFNADV
+1021 ADGDGKFNVDV

-1047 NYSLGDLPTGGY
+1047 NYSLGNLPTGGY
-1059 FMYEAQAPEGFVKD
+1059 FMYEKTAPEGFVKD
-1073 DNYHYFEINEDGDVA
+1073 EDYHYFEIKEDGEVA

-1102 IYGELEITK
+1102 ITGELEITK

-1141 ENGIAKFKLRYGK
+1141 KNGVAKFKLRYGK

-1166 ILDSKPYSFEITED
+1166 ILDSKPYFFEIKED

-1192 QPTPDTPRTGD
+1192 QPTPNTPQTGD
-1203 DSNMGV
+1203 ESNMGFF
-1209 LIGIGAVAVGGL
+1209 IGLGAIAVGGL
-1221 IAFLIVKFKKRDEG
+1221 IAFLFVKFKKRDE
-1235 DDD
+1235 DDDD

>member
-1 MDKIVSRKNFR
+1 MDKMVLRKKFR
-12 RVSALILAAVT
+12 RVTALILAAVT
-23 ILSVF
+23 ILSMF
-28 FALPVGAKTGDKT
+28 FALPVSAKTGDSA
-41 TITFDYCYDTAGNI
+41 TITFDYCYDTGGGI
-55 IKFAKTVTNGSI
+55 ITFAKTVTNGSV

-88 IEPGYSLFSGNQ
+88 IEPGYSLYSGNT
-100 LTEGKSSVWDGV
+100 LTEGKSSVWNGIP
-112 SAAKRK
+112 AATRK

-126 GKPGNAKNLNG
+126 GKPGNSKNLG
-137 TDGQKW
+137 YTDGQQW
-143 VATQI
+143 IATQL
-148 IVWELMTGCRN
+148 IVWELISGCRN
-159 TSEGFKCTN
+159 TNEGFKCTN

-183 VKSVYNAISKA
+183 VKAVYNKISSA
-194 MAAHNTVPSFAA
+194 MATHSTVPSFAA

-214 HTMEYKD
+214 HTMTYKD
-221 GKYQITL
+221 GLYSVTL
-228 TDSNGV
+228 TDNNGV
-234 LSKFAYKTSGNI
+234 LSKFGYKTSGNI
-246 AVSISGNKMTL
+246 AVNISGNKMTL
-257 ATNSPITEAKTLSI
+257 STYSPITEEKTLAI
-271 NKTVP
+271 NKNVP
-276 TVSSNSVLVAH
+276 TVSGNSVLVAF

-296 TGLATPDPVPSIFKL
+296 TGLAAPDPVPSVFKL
-311 KTSAGHLKIVKTA
+311 KTSGGHLKIVKTA

-331 IEFTVKGSNYN
+331 IEFTVTGNNFN
-342 KTAKTDKNGEL
+342 KTAKTDDKGEL
-353 ILAGLVPGTYTVTET
+353 VLAGLVPGTYTVTET

-379 TVKVENGKTATV
+379 TVTVENGKTATV
-391 KFNNSINRG
+391 SFNNKLDRG
-400 NLDIVKTSEDGVV
+400 DLKIIKTSEDNIV
-413 ADIQFTVKGTSFNQ
+413 ANIQFTVTGTNFNQ
-427 TAKTDKDGKISLTNL
+427 TVKTNENGEFILSNL

-447 TVTEAPSEKYEK
+447 TVTEAPSDKYEK
-459 QDSQTVKVEYGKTAT
+459 QAPQTVNVEYSKTAE
-474 VKFHNTI
+474 VKFHNKI
-481 DRGAL
+481 DRGGL

-501 FTITGNNFNKTVK
+501 FTVTGDNFNKTVK

-536 TPDRYVDQQ
+536 TPDRYVNQQ

-550 VEYGKTATVSF
+550 VENGKTATVTF
-561 KNVLKRSEIVIQK
+561 KNILRRSEIVIQK

-590 QIKKADGTLVKA
+590 QIKKADGALVKA
-602 DGKDTFYTD
+602 DGKDTFFTD
-611 KTGTIKLPI
+611 KTGTIKFPI
-620 QLTYGKYQLI
+620 QLPYGKYQLI

-638 VLDKNPIDFTVDG
+638 VLDKTPIDFNVDG
-651 TKTVVTIEKY
+651 SKTVITLEKY
-661 NKSEKGTITIT
+661 NKAEKGTITIF
-672 KLGDIFKTVTEETV
+672 KLGDIYKTVTEETV

-691 ETEATEPE
+691 ATEP
-699 ATQSDDAK
+699 
-707 VTEPTE
+707 VTEPESLPVTTEGTTLPTDITESTE
-713 PSKPAE
+713 PSVSVE
-719 PTRPA
+719 
-724 EPTAPNG
+724 
-731 DSSAPQEPTKPQ
+731 
-743 KPTEPTKTI
+743 
-752 FEDETTA
+752 

-774 PVFEESY
+774 PVFGEGY

-791 AEDIITPDG
+791 AEDIITLDG
-800 VVHYKRGEVVDTITT
+800 VVHYKKGAVVDTITT

-824 QLYLGNY
+824 QLYLGKY

-901 AFAIYANEDITAED
+901 AFAIYANENITAED

-936 KFETELPFGKYYVQ
+936 KFGTELPFGKYYVQ

-955 DHYVL
+955 SHYVI

-970 YSEDLDVEEVHINE
+970 YSEDLDVEEVHVNE

-1012 GAVFEIYTD
+1012 GAVFEVYAD

-1037 TMTESETDKG
+1037 NMTESETDKG

-1059 FMYEAQAPEGFVKD
+1059 FMYEKTAPKGFVKD
-1073 DNYHYFEINEDGDVA
+1073 DDYHYFEIKEDGEVA

-1102 IYGELEITK
+1102 ITGELEITK

-1141 ENGIAKFKLRYGK
+1141 KNGVAKFKLRYGK

-1166 ILDSKPYSFEITED
+1166 ILDSKPYSFEIKED

-1192 QPTPDTPRTGD
+1192 QPTPDTPQTGD
-1203 DSNMGV
+1203 ESNMGFF
-1209 LIGIGAVAVGGL
+1209 IGLGAIAVGGL
-1221 IAFLIVKFKKRDEG
+1221 IAFLFVKFKKRDE
-1235 DDD
+1235 DDDD